1 MDNRQ
6 SVCANIPPVLFRQLE
21 KEVTNN
27 GMAAINNR
35 RNMAKGLRGKAAE
48 SVKLEAEA
56 MLEIAE
62 RNGIKLT

>member
-6 SVCANIPPVLFRQLE
+6 SVCANIPSVLFWQLE

-62 RNGIKLT
+62 RKGIRLT